1 MMGNLT
7 APLSMMCIGASFGA
21 MRIKQLLGNKR
32 MLLLSA
38 IKLIAVPI
46 AGTFLL
52 QMVVHNATIV
62 GVSMVTLATP
72 IGSMTTMMAQEHH
85 ADYSLTAQG
94 VALSTLFSVVTI
106 PLVAA
111 VL

>member
-1 MMGNLT
+1 
-7 APLSMMCIGASFGA
+7 
-21 MRIKQLLGNKR
+21 
-32 MLLLSA
+32 
-38 IKLIAVPI
+38 
-46 AGTFLL
+46 
-52 QMVVHNATIV
+52 
-62 GVSMVTLATP
+62 MVTLATP
-72 IGSMTTMMAQEHH
+72 IGSMTTMMAQEYH